1 MSWLSEAVHQ
11 ISWSGVGGIIFGAGI
26 SATISYALQRN
37 SFAEARRQKE
47 SDKREERRALGLNV
61 LTKMIR
67 LSSNIVI
74 LKRTIESSFERA
86 KADKLESPPWAVVV
100 PLANLPAKVHFEPK
114 ELTEV
119 LRLDFELFNN
129 IGPFDDVH
137 NALVDAFEMY
147 RTERTALTGQ
157 MKADVTGQLGLA
169 KLTQDEL
176 RTFGPKMAGLDALIA
191 QLLKRTTIDADE
203 GGQLLVKLQDALNK
217 EFDLKISLEL
227 KPPVH
232 QD

>member
-11 ISWSGVGGIIFGAGI
+11 ISWSSAAGIIFGAGI

-47 SDKREERRALGLNV
+47 TDKRDERRVLGLNV

-67 LSSNIVI
+67 ISSNIII
-74 LKRTIESSFERA
+74 LKGTIESSFARA
-86 KADKLESPPWAVVV
+86 KADKLKSPPWAIVE

-119 LRLDFELFNN
+119 LRLDFQLFND
-129 IGPFDDVH
+129 IGPFDDIH

-147 RTERTALTGQ
+147 RSERTALTSQ
-157 MKADVTGQLGLA
+157 MKADMTGVLGLT
-169 KLTQDEL
+169 KLTQDEV
-176 RTFGPKMAGLDALIA
+176 RIFGPRMAGLDALIA
-191 QLLKRTTIDADE
+191 QLLKRATIDGDE
-203 GGQLLVKLQDALNK
+203 ASQLLGKLQDVLNK
-217 EFDLKISLEL
+217 EFDLKIRLEP
-227 KPPVH
+227 KPLIH
-232 QD
+232 QN